1 MQKLKS
7 ILSIAGSDSSGGAGI
22 QADIKT
28 ITTLGG
34 YAASVITAVTSQNT
48 QGVQGIHDIPLSV
61 IKSQIKSVIDDID
74 VRVIKTG
81 MLNNPNL
88 IKFIGKN
95 LSHKKLIVDP
105 VMVAAS
111 GDILVEKSLCKV
123 IKVNLLPSAFLVTPN
138 IYEAEILSG
147 IPIKSID
154 DQIQSAKLIKSFGAK
169 NVLVKGGHMNEK
181 ILADV
186 LLAGNKID
194 VFKHKK
200 IITKNTHGTGCTLAS
215 AIATKI
221 AQGHKMSIAVKTSID
236 YVQVLLKKSPKIGKG
251 SGPLA
256 HNI

>member
-81 MLNNPNL
+81 MLNNPTL

-111 GDILVEKSLCKV
+111 LSL
-123 IKVNLLPSAFLVTPN
+123 IH
-138 IYEAEILSG
+138 I
-147 IPIKSID
+147 
-154 DQIQSAKLIKSFGAK
+154 
-169 NVLVKGGHMNEK
+169 
-181 ILADV
+181 
-186 LLAGNKID
+186 
-194 VFKHKK
+194 
-200 IITKNTHGTGCTLAS
+200 
-215 AIATKI
+215 
-221 AQGHKMSIAVKTSID
+221 
-236 YVQVLLKKSPKIGKG
+236 
-251 SGPLA
+251 
-256 HNI
+256 

>member
-88 IKFIGKN
+88 IRFIGKN
-95 LSHKKLIVDP
+95 LHKKLIVDP

-123 IKVNLLPSAFLVTPN
+123 IKV
-138 IYEAEILSG
+138 
-147 IPIKSID
+147 
-154 DQIQSAKLIKSFGAK
+154 LIF
-169 NVLVKGGHMNEK
+169 
-181 ILADV
+181 
-186 LLAGNKID
+186 
-194 VFKHKK
+194 
-200 IITKNTHGTGCTLAS
+200 C
-215 AIATKI
+215 
-221 AQGHKMSIAVKTSID
+221 
-236 YVQVLLKKSPKIGKG
+236 QV
-251 SGPLA
+251 
-256 HNI
+256 HF

>member
-1 MQKLKS
+1 MQKLNS

-61 IKSQIKSVIDDID
+61 IKSQIKSVLDDIN

-81 MLNNPNL
+81 MLNNSNL

-111 GDILVEKSLCKV
+111 GDILVEKPLCKV
-123 IKVNLLPSAFLVTPN
+123 IKVHLLPSAFLVTPN

-186 LLAGNKID
+186 LFAGKKIEI
-194 VFKHKK
+194 FKHKR
-200 IITKNTHGTGCTLAS
+200 IITNNTHGTGCTLAS

-236 YVQVLLKKSPKIGKG
+236 YVQALLKKSPKIGKG
-251 SGPLA
+251 NGPLA

>member
-34 YAASVITAVTSQNT
+34 YAQRITAVTSQNT

-61 IKSQIKSVIDDID
+61 IKSQIKSVVDDID
-74 VRVIKTG
+74 IRVIKTG

-111 GDILVEKSLCKV
+111 GDILVGKSLCKV

-154 DQIQSAKLIKSFGAK
+154 DQIQSAKLIKS
-169 NVLVKGGHMNEK
+169 LVQRM
-181 ILADV
+181 
-186 LLAGNKID
+186 
-194 VFKHKK
+194 F
-200 IITKNTHGTGCTLAS
+200 
-215 AIATKI
+215 
-221 AQGHKMSIAVKTSID
+221 
-236 YVQVLLKKSPKIGKG
+236 
-251 SGPLA
+251 
-256 HNI
+256 